1 MYGDVVVTAA
11 QPVTLNI
18 VGHKY
23 TRIPVHITSMW
34 CVMCLCLLEHNIVL
48 ATYETLYMIMVM
60 TMMMVMV
67 VVTMINSIHTWDQ
80 TIAPYV
86 VF

>member
-1 MYGDVVVTAA
+1 
-11 QPVTLNI
+11 
-18 VGHKY
+18 
-23 TRIPVHITSMW
+23 
-34 CVMCLCLLEHNIVL
+34 MCLCLLEHNIVL